1 MSNTSWAAAPNTD
14 SYSPTKPSG
23 ERPTSESGAKAGRPA
38 TTIFITL
45 KRERE
50 DSTMVTPIIINI
62 SGGEVTTSMT
72 PAALPTNGSKAD
84 AISDIHDMMGEQIGP
99 FPHAGIDGFLSH
111 FIMMLRFRGEPRPG
125 RTVTVTSPPAVQV
138 VARSEPFIYEGP
150 HANHEIKVPLPPG
163 CTLSNGPDPHW
174 TTLRETDFLNRR
186 PSSPDFESAQK
197 FFVPGRETVW
207 MQILDLDASMDT
219 ELGRIRILIGQTLLE
234 NYGDAGDPELLMPSL
249 GAAQALR
256 DSGGFPAAL
265 FFNPVAVIETE
276 FGAFKA
282 IHGTLSYGRVT
293 SFPPI
298 GTPVSISAMVPLPA
312 VARPG
317 IAAVLP
323 AAPIGEIIAL
333 SHPIDVGLQI
343 SGSEAFNVV
352 RDRIQA
358 HAPARPN
365 P

>member
-1 MSNTSWAAAPNTD
+1 
-14 SYSPTKPSG
+14 
-23 ERPTSESGAKAGRPA
+23 
-38 TTIFITL
+38 
-45 KRERE
+45 
-50 DSTMVTPIIINI
+50 MVTPVIIHI
-62 SGGEVTTSMT
+62 SGGEVTSSMS
-72 PAALPTNGSKAD
+72 PAAPTSDRSQTD

-111 FIMMLRFRGEPRPG
+111 FVIMIRFKNGPIAG

-138 VARSEPFIYEGP
+138 VARSEPFIYQGP
-150 HANHEIKVPLPPG
+150 HASHEIKLPLPPG
-163 CTLSNGPDPHW
+163 CTLSNGPDANW

-186 PSSPDFESAQK
+186 PSSPDFDSAQK
-197 FFVPGRETVW
+197 FFVTGKETVW
-207 MQILDLDASMDT
+207 MQILDLDARMET
-219 ELGRIRILIGQTLLE
+219 EIGPIRIVIGQTLLE
-234 NYGDAGDPELLMPSL
+234 NYHDAGDPELLMPSL
-249 GAAQALR
+249 GAAQSLR
-256 DSGGFPAAL
+256 DSGGFPASL
-265 FFNPVAVIETE
+265 FFNPIAVIETP

-317 IAAVLP
+317 APAMLP
-323 AAPIGEIIAL
+323 AEPIGEIIAL

-343 SGSEAFNVV
+343 PGSEAFKIV
-352 RDRIQA
+352 RDRINE
-358 HAPARPN
+358 HAPGAAN